1 MSEEKKETKT
11 NRVLE
16 MLEDGKLIDKTIEAF
31 SESMEDPMS
40 KEQKVAMK
48 KYATDMSEKW
58 SEAILKFEKA
68 IQDPDVR
75 ESLEK
80 KLKNLKRP
88 NPEE

>member
-1 MSEEKKETKT
+1 MSKEEKKKT

-16 MLEDGKLIDKTIEAF
+16 VLENGELINRTIEAF
-31 SESMEDPMS
+31 STSMEKPMTE
-40 KEQKVAMK
+40 EQKEAMK

-68 IQDPDVR
+68 IQDPAVQ

-80 KLKNLKRP
+80 KLKNIKRTTS
-88 NPEE
+88 ED